1 MKKVVVAGF
10 GFIGKIHAFNILKN
24 PDTELV
30 AIVDKNIETIEKEL
44 NSKSGNLNAGELN
57 SEDIKGIKKYSDL
70 DECIEN
76 EKPDAIH
83 ICVHTDLHY
92 LFVKKVLNKGV
103 NVLVEKPFTL
113 DLAKGEELIRL
124 AKSKGL
130 ILMVAHVVR
139 FMPPY
144 QKLKEMI
151 DSKKYGRLNFL
162 SLTRFS
168 GVPEWGEWKD
178 KQKDFGS
185 SGGALFDLVIHDID
199 IALFLTGKRPSEI
212 NSSYLPG
219 KLSRHDYI
227 NAIWKFTDDDTMVK
241 IEGGNIFHSAFPF
254 QAGFMAKFE
263 KASVLFSTLNPE
275 VILISDDKGTVK
287 IPAGDTAGGYYNEIE
302 YFYNCIDRQE
312 EPEMCTPESSLQA
325 IKVCYEHI

>member
-302 YFYNCIDRQE
+302 YFYNCIE
-312 EPEMCTPESSLQA
+312 FSIFA
-325 IKVCYEHI
+325 